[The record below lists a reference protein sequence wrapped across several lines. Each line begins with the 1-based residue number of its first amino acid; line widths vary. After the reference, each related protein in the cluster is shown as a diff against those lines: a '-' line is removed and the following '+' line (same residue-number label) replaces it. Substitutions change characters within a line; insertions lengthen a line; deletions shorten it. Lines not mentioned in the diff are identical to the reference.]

1 MQCDENATSFHIP
14 TLHAPQYFSTGLRQ
28 IMLQYNYSRDFAR
41 KKCVKNFF
49 VQIDFRIYLFKLSGD
64 LVYLH

>member
-1 MQCDENATSFHIP
+1 M
-14 TLHAPQYFSTGLRQ
+14 GLRE